1 MRRTGPLLLSIFI
14 TLVSL
19 TFMVLVI
26 GFKLSLNVTEERQS
40 LIEGWI
46 NQGYTEATAEQYLD
60 LLIQFI
66 NSLLPVVI
74 LLFVLS
80 IVLMVLSSI
89 LKPTNNQ
96 PIATTFIIISILH
109 LLMFRIISFILIL
122 WMGLRIKKKQIIDPK
137 EELQGLNPFSY

>member
-1 MRRTGPLLLSIFI
+1 
-14 TLVSL
+14 
-19 TFMVLVI
+19 MVLVI